1 MFYLLIVLLQMKLI
15 RRINDLNKAIKSKN
29 ELGFVPTMGG
39 LHKGH
44 ESLIKISKK
53 KCKFII
59 VSIFI
64 NPKQFN
70 NKNDF
75 RKYPRDL
82 NKDIIILKKL
92 KVDFV
97 YLPSVN
103 EIYKDHTFSKFKLRK
118 SQQILCA
125 KHRKGHFEG
134 VLDIMNRLT
143 KTILP
148 KYIFMG
154 EKDFQQL
161 FLVKKILEKNYKVK
175 IISCKTIR
183 NVNKV
188 ALSTRNFLLKN
199 SSIIKAEFIAKKL
212 INLKSR
218 IIKDKKNSQQL
229 LNNTKIDLVKNFDI
243 KIEYLETR
251 NTTNLSLNI
260 INKNFKIFIAYY
272 IDNVRLID
280 NF

>member
-53 KCKFII
+53 KCKFTI

-125 KHRKGHFEG
+125 KYRKGHFEG

-143 KTILP
+143 KKILP

-199 SSIIKAEFIAKKL
+199 SSIIKAGFIAKKL

>member
-53 KCKFII
+53 KCKFTI

-188 ALSTRNFLLKN
+188 ALSTRNFLLKK
-199 SSIIKAEFIAKKL
+199 SSIIKAGFIAKKL

>member
-15 RRINDLNKAIKSKN
+15 RRINDLNKAIKAKN

-39 LHKGH
+39 LHNGH

-53 KCKFII
+53 KCKFTI

-199 SSIIKAEFIAKKL
+199 SSIIKAGFIAKKL

>member
-53 KCKFII
+53 KCKFTI

-70 NKNDF
+70 NKDDY
-75 RKYPRDL
+75 RKYPRDI

-199 SSIIKAEFIAKKL
+199 SSIIKAGFIAKKL

>member
-53 KCKFII
+53 KCKFTI

-212 INLKSR
+212 INLRSR

>member
-1 MFYLLIVLLQMKLI
+1 MKLI
-15 RRINDLNKAIKSKN
+15 RRINDLNKAIKYKN

-53 KCKFII
+53 KCKFTI

-199 SSIIKAEFIAKKL
+199 SSIIKAGFIAKKL

>member
-53 KCKFII
+53 KCKFTI

-134 VLDIMNRLT
+134 VLDIMNRLS

-199 SSIIKAEFIAKKL
+199 SSIIKAGFIAKKL

>member
-53 KCKFII
+53 KCKFTI

-70 NKNDF
+70 NKDDY

-199 SSIIKAEFIAKKL
+199 SSIIKAGFIAKKL
-212 INLKSR
+212 INLKSK

>member
-1 MFYLLIVLLQMKLI
+1 MFYLLNILIQMKILLDNTSLFKSL
-15 RRINDLNKAIKSKN
+15 RPFND
-29 ELGFVPTMGG
+29 LGFVPTMGG
-39 LHKGH
+39 IHKGH
-44 ESLIKISKK
+44 LSLVNKSKK
-53 KCKFII
+53 QCKKTI
-59 VSIFI
+59 VSIFL

-199 SSIIKAEFIAKKL
+199 SSIIKAGFIAKKL

>member
-53 KCKFII
+53 KCKFTI

-75 RKYPRDL
+75 RKYPRNL

-118 SQQILCA
+118 FQQILCA

-199 SSIIKAEFIAKKL
+199 SSIIKAGFIAKKL

>member
-53 KCKFII
+53 KCKFTI

-103 EIYKDHTFSKFKLRK
+103 EIYKNHTFSKFKLRK

-199 SSIIKAEFIAKKL
+199 SSIIKAGFIAKKL
-212 INLKSR
+212 INLKSK

>member
-53 KCKFII
+53 KCKFTI

-82 NKDIIILKKL
+82 NKDIILLKKL

-199 SSIIKAEFIAKKL
+199 SSIIKAGFIAKKL

>member
-53 KCKFII
+53 KCKFTI

-143 KTILP
+143 KKILP

-199 SSIIKAEFIAKKL
+199 SSIIKAGFIAKKL

>member
-53 KCKFII
+53 KCKFTI
-59 VSIFI
+59 VSIFV

-199 SSIIKAEFIAKKL
+199 SSIIKAGFIAKKL

>member
-1 MFYLLIVLLQMKLI
+1 MKLI

-53 KCKFII
+53 KCKFTI

-103 EIYKDHTFSKFKLRK
+103 EIYKDHKFSKFKLRK

-199 SSIIKAEFIAKKL
+199 SSIIKAGFIAKKL

-251 NTTNLSLNI
+251 NITNLSLNI

>member
-53 KCKFII
+53 KCKFTI

-199 SSIIKAEFIAKKL
+199 SSIIKAGFIAKKL

-229 LNNTKIDLVKNFDI
+229 LNDTKIDLVKNFDI

-251 NTTNLSLNI
+251 NTTNLSLNT

>member
-53 KCKFII
+53 KCKFTI

-103 EIYKDHTFSKFKLRK
+103 EIYKDHTFSKFQLRK

-199 SSIIKAEFIAKKL
+199 SSIIKAGFIAKKL

>member
-53 KCKFII
+53 KCKFTI

-75 RKYPRDL
+75 KKYPRDL

-199 SSIIKAEFIAKKL
+199 SSIVKAGFIAKKL
-212 INLKSR
+212 IDLKSR

-229 LNNTKIDLVKNFDI
+229 LNDTKIDLVKNFDI

>member
-53 KCKFII
+53 KCKFTI

-64 NPKQFN
+64 NPKQIN

-75 RKYPRDL
+75 IKYPRDL

-125 KHRKGHFEG
+125 KYRKGHFEG

-143 KTILP
+143 KKILP

-154 EKDFQQL
+154 EKYFQQL

-199 SSIIKAEFIAKKL
+199 SSIIKAGFIAKKL

-229 LNNTKIDLVKNFDI
+229 INNTKIDLVKNFDI

>member
-53 KCKFII
+53 KCKFTI

-82 NKDIIILKKL
+82 KKDMIILKKL

-199 SSIIKAEFIAKKL
+199 SSIIKAGFIAKKL

>member
-1 MFYLLIVLLQMKLI
+1 MKLI

-53 KCKFII
+53 KCKFTI

-175 IISCKTIR
+175 IISCETIR

-199 SSIIKAEFIAKKL
+199 SSIIKAGFIAKKL

>member
-1 MFYLLIVLLQMKLI
+1 MKLI

-53 KCKFII
+53 KCKFTI

-97 YLPSVN
+97 YLPFIN
-103 EIYKDHTFSKFKLRK
+103 EIYKDHKFSKFKLRK

-199 SSIIKAEFIAKKL
+199 SSIIKAGFIAKKL

>member
-15 RRINDLNKAIKSKN
+15 RRINDLNKAIKYKN

-53 KCKFII
+53 KCKFTI

-199 SSIIKAEFIAKKL
+199 SSIIKAGFIAKKL

>member
-29 ELGFVPTMGG
+29 ELGFVQTMGG

-53 KCKFII
+53 KCKFTI

-125 KHRKGHFEG
+125 KYRKGHFEG

-143 KTILP
+143 KKILP

-199 SSIIKAEFIAKKL
+199 SSIIKAGFIAKKL

-229 LNNTKIDLVKNFDI
+229 INNTKIDLVKNFDI

>member
-53 KCKFII
+53 KCKFTI

-199 SSIIKAEFIAKKL
+199 SSIIKAGFIAKKL

>member
-53 KCKFII
+53 KCKFTI

-92 KVDFV
+92 NVDFV

-199 SSIIKAEFIAKKL
+199 SSIIKAGFIAKKL

>member
-53 KCKFII
+53 KCKFTI

-75 RKYPRDL
+75 RKYPRDI

-199 SSIIKAEFIAKKL
+199 SSIIKAGFIAKKL